1 VALRQLALPVPWGR
15 PSLLVAPVYAHQ
27 LPASPATPSCPTASP
42 ASIPSMVIS
51 AGAAPAHLITSSME
65 VAASLV
71 PPTANRV
78 EPEEFVSPVQIPSR
92 LSEVTVSAMLPTKC
106 GNQAGPAVNA
116 LLCTPT
122 ASPAPKTLPTLLTLV
137 VPTAKPT
144 ITCSPQG
151 HALLLSAGTV
161 SSPVARP
168 AMTVIQFQAMVAVL
182 SAKYNRIL
190 HALASRVS
198 AR

>member
-1 VALRQLALPVPWGR
+1 
-15 PSLLVAPVYAHQ
+15 
-27 LPASPATPSCPTASP
+27 
-42 ASIPSMVIS
+42 
-51 AGAAPAHLITSSME
+51 
-65 VAASLV
+65 
-71 PPTANRV
+71 V

-137 VPTAKPT
+137 VPTAKLT
-144 ITCSPQG
+144 ITCSPQE

-161 SSPVARP
+161 SSLVARP

>member
-1 VALRQLALPVPWGR
+1 MALRQLALLVPWGR

-27 LPASPATPSCPTASP
+27 LPASPATPSRPTASP

-51 AGAAPAHLITSSME
+51 ASAAPAHLITSSME
-65 VAASLV
+65 VAAPLV
-71 PPTANRV
+71 PPTANFV
-78 EPEEFVSPVQIPSR
+78 EPEEFVSPVLIHSR
-92 LSEVTVSAMLPTKC
+92 LSEVTVCAMLPTKC
-106 GNQAGPAVNA
+106 GNQTGNA
-116 LLCTPT
+116 LNAPLCTPT
-122 ASPAPKTLPTLLTLV
+122 ASPVPKTLPTLLMLAV
-137 VPTAKPT
+137 LTAKPT

-161 SSPVARP
+161 LLPVARP

-182 SAKYNRIL
+182 SAKSSRIL
-190 HALASRVS
+190 NVLAVRVP